1 MKNIKIEINITGIVQ
16 GVGFRPFLFNLARK
30 YGFKGYILNQGNAG
44 VRLVLTGE
52 EELLDRFVEDIKLK
66 KPKISYVESISVK
79 KIETDEEFKDLKIR
93 KSEKSRGISLTLPP
107 DIAICDDCVND
118 LRDKNKKRY
127 YMYPFVACAVCGP
140 RYTIVNTLPYD
151 RERSTMIEFPLCNED
166 KTSCVKEYKD
176 FNNRRFHAQTFA
188 CAVCGPQYQLYD
200 KSKNIIE
207 TNSIKEILEI
217 TARRINS
224 GEIAAVKGMGGVH
237 LICLAED
244 DKVLEDL
251 RNRKKDRKYKPF
263 AIMTPKLEVL
273 ENFVIFSEKE
283 REFLTSFRRP
293 IVILEKKKGSND
305 GILSNQVAPGLSSIG
320 VMLPYAGIHYLLFD
334 FIGQKPLIY
343 TSGNVSNLPMGIRN
357 EMIFEQLQGLADFFL
372 LHNRTIFQRCDDSV
386 LRVHGNKI
394 KLIRRSRG
402 YIPEYL
408 PLPFEVDVPGALA
421 TGPELNLTGAVLRRN
436 RIFPT
441 QHIGHVTSLETLNF
455 LKNALMNIKNLLQIE
470 DNEIKFIACDLHPS
484 FYTTNYAK
492 ELAENFRVE
501 YFPIQHH
508 FAHVLGLMAEN
519 KISPDE
525 EIIAIATD
533 GVGYGEDHT
542 VWGGE
547 LLLSSYSGYQRLG
560 HLESQPMIG
569 GDRCAKYP
577 GRMFASIL
585 LNIIGV
591 EEANKV
597 FQKMEL
603 KNDLEHKSAELEGI
617 ISQFIYSNRNFPT
630 KNIPL
635 TSATGRIFDV
645 ISYLLD
651 ACKLKTYQGEP
662 AIRLEGLASKGNP
675 NNIELSI
682 NFIKE
687 NGQYI
692 IKTSE
697 IITNI
702 LNLLE
707 NSNNRKEDIAVAFQV
722 EFGKAFADIAVKMAE
737 SNGINKIGLTGG
749 VAYNYSFSNTIKNMI
764 IKEGFTFLEHDLV
777 APGDAGISTG
787 QLIGGIFKYQNQ

>member
-30 YGFKGYILNQGNAG
+30 YGFNGYILNRGNAG
-44 VRLVLTGE
+44 VHLVLTGE

-79 KIETDEEFKDLKIR
+79 RIETGEEFKDLKIR
-93 KSEKSRGISLTLPP
+93 NSEKGRGISLTLPP

-140 RYTIVNTLPYD
+140 RYTTVNALPYD
-151 RERSTMIEFPLCNED
+151 RERSMMIKFPLCDEY

-188 CAVCGPQYQLYD
+188 CTVCGPHYQLYD

-217 TARRINS
+217 TARRINR
-224 GEIAAVKGMGGVH
+224 GEIAAVKGIGGVH

-244 DKVLEDL
+244 DKVLEEL
-251 RNRKKDRKYKPF
+251 RNRKKERKYKPF
-263 AIMTPKLEVL
+263 AIMTPKLEIL
-273 ENFVIFSEKE
+273 ENFVVISEKE
-283 REFLTSFRRP
+283 RELLNSFRKP
-293 IVILEKKKGSND
+293 IVILERKKKSNKI
-305 GILSNQVAPGLSSIG
+305 ILSNQVAPGLSSIG

-343 TSGNVSNLPMGIRN
+343 TSGNVSNFPMGIRN
-357 EMIFEQLQGLADFFL
+357 EMIFEQLKGLADFFL

-386 LRVHGNKI
+386 LRVHNDKV
-394 KLIRRSRG
+394 KLIRRSKG
-402 YIPEYL
+402 YVPAYL
-408 PLPFEVDVPGALA
+408 PLPFEVEISGALA
-421 TGPELNLTGAVLRRN
+421 TGPELNVTGAVLRRN
-436 RIFPT
+436 RVFPT
-441 QHIGHVTSLETLNF
+441 QHIGHIKSLETFNF
-455 LKNALMNIKNLLQIE
+455 LKDALFNIKNLLQIE

-484 FYTTNYAK
+484 FYTTIYAK
-492 ELAENFRVE
+492 ELAEKYGIN

-508 FAHVLGLMAEN
+508 YAHVLSLMAEN
-519 KISPDE
+519 NITPDE
-525 EIIAIATD
+525 QIIAITTD
-533 GVGYGEDHT
+533 GVGFGPDNT

-547 LLLSSYSGYQRLG
+547 ILFSSYNKYQRLG
-560 HLESQPMIG
+560 HLEYQPMIG

-585 LNIIGV
+585 LNSIGV
-591 EEANKV
+591 EDSEKI
-597 FQKMEL
+597 FEKIGL
-603 KNDLEHKSAELEGI
+603 KNDLEYKTAELEGI
-617 ISQFIYSNRNFPT
+617 ISQFNSSRGILPS

-645 ISYLLD
+645 VSYLLG
-651 ACKLKTYQGEP
+651 ACNVKTYQGEP

-675 NNIELSI
+675 KNIKLSI
-682 NFIKE
+682 DYSKE
-687 NGQYI
+687 NRKYI

-697 IITNI
+697 IITGI
-702 LNLLE
+702 LKLLQD
-707 NSNNRKEDIAVAFQV
+707 SNNRREDIAAAFQI
-722 EFGKAFADIAVKMAE
+722 EIGKAFANVAIKVAKLNE
-737 SNGINKIGLTGG
+737 INKIGLTGG
-749 VAYNYSFSNTIKNMI
+749 VAYNYSFSNTIKNLI
-764 IKEGFTFLEHDLV
+764 LEEDLIFLEHDLV

-787 QLIGGIFKYQNQ
+787 QLIGGIFKYNNL